1 MRQKWKAARELK
13 RAGLFIREVYSDL
26 CRFLSRK
33 FGVFYFIWKRA
44 VQGAESCHL
53 FVVLRGLEVPRGLG
67 GRDVQFYLY
76 MVEFCVSLQ
85 TPNLTSSI

>member
-1 MRQKWKAARELK
+1 MIY
-13 RAGLFIREVYSDL
+13 AGFSVESLA
-26 CRFLSRK
+26 C
-33 FGVFYFIWKRA
+33 FYFIWKRA

-67 GRDVQFYLY
+67 GRDVQFYFY

-85 TPNLTSSI
+85 TPNLTVFCLRL